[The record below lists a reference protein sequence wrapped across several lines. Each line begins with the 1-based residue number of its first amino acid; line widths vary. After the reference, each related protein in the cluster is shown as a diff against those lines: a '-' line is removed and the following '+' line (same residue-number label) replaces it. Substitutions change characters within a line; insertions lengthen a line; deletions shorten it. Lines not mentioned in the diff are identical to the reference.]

1 MAVKRRTLDFV
12 PKSTYTSNYS
22 GTSTSHVRQITGR
35 QETSSERT
43 QFHKLHRIRRLAL
56 SGKRKYMPPWWPD
69 YVGGLDL
76 GSEFSTLKHDYSERG
91 TFSPKWRS
99 NVNQA
104 GSIYVEYDG
113 PLYAKAI
120 NVGSASTLWPS
131 LSAMDRGAIHAKG
144 TTAISRVLPT
154 NPAAGLGTMLGELR
168 EGIPRAV
175 GSTLLV
181 SGPKGLGKRG
191 SQEYLNIEFGWK
203 PLIRDVVQSAQAV
216 RDSEKILSQFER
228 DSGRHVRRRYHFP
241 KEVTTTVTT
250 TATQVASPTLN
261 AYFYNGAAS
270 GTLERTRYET
280 TETWFS
286 GCFTYY
292 LTAGDTAR
300 TRLKKAEQQAS
311 KLLGLR
317 VTPHLLYQLT
327 PWSWLI
333 DWNSNLGDV
342 VKNISAF
349 SNDGLVMRWGY
360 VMCTKTITDTYR
372 LPSVQLRNGARAIE
386 QTFSTTQKVR
396 YKATP
401 YGFGLD
407 TGTFTG
413 RQWAILAALGI
424 ARGPRML

>member
-1 MAVKRRTLDFV
+1 
-12 PKSTYTSNYS
+12 
-22 GTSTSHVRQITGR
+22 
-35 QETSSERT
+35 
-43 QFHKLHRIRRLAL
+43 
-56 SGKRKYMPPWWPD
+56 MPPWWPD